1 MKRLMVAVLAL
12 PLLTAC
18 WWNKEEKKADV
29 VETTMAQEAPASEA
43 SENADV
49 AAEATADES
58 SDEK

>member
-29 VETTMAQEAPASEA
+29 VETTMNQDAAQESDND
-43 SENADV
+43 S
-49 AAEATADES
+49 AAQDMTADES